1 MLTRILTAGVLIPLL
16 ILILF
21 FSGTVV
27 FPIAWA
33 LLGVMA
39 VCEMLR
45 ALGVLRDV
53 CLTFPAYPIALGM
66 PFAAYYLSDVKSIWL
81 ILFGAL
87 TFFLLWLYTVAIF
100 RRGALLFSSVSSIFT
115 SVLYIAVGF
124 LSISLLRYHTE
135 AGKYLY
141 LLVFIAPWVTDTFAY
156 FTGRFLGRHKLI
168 PEISPKKTVEGAI
181 GGTLFGILSFVV
193 FGLIMRFSLGHDP
206 NYVVLAIS
214 GALCA
219 FISQIG
225 DLIASLIKREKGVK
239 DYGSIFP
246 GHGGVMDRF
255 DSVLATAPLLYAIFS
270 IGGVFTALTL
280 L

>member
-16 ILILF
+16 LLILF

-39 VCEMLR
+39 VFEMLR
-45 ALGVLRDV
+45 ALGLRGDAA
-53 CLTFPAYPIALGM
+53 LTWPAYPIALGM
-66 PFAAYYLSDVKSIWL
+66 PFAAYFLGDVKTVWL
-81 ILFGAL
+81 VLFGAL
-87 TFFLLWLYTVAIF
+87 TFFLLWIYTVAVF
-100 RRGALLFSSVSSIFT
+100 RRGALLFSSVASLFT
-115 SVLYIAVGF
+115 AVLHITAGF
-124 LSISLLRYHTE
+124 LSILLLRYHTE
-135 AGKYLY
+135 AGRYLY

-156 FTGRFLGRHKLI
+156 FTGRFFGRHKLI

-193 FGLIMRFSLGHDP
+193 FGLVMQYSLGHDP
-206 NYVVLAIS
+206 NYAVLAVS

-219 FISQIG
+219 FLSQIG
-225 DLIASLIKREKGVK
+225 DLIASLIKRERGVK

-255 DSVLATAPLLYAIFS
+255 DSVLTTAPLLYAVFS
-270 IGGVFTALTL
+270 IGGVFAALVL
-280 L
+280 

>member
-1 MLTRILTAGVLIPLL
+1 MLTRILTAGILIPLL
-16 ILILF
+16 LLILF
-21 FSGTVV
+21 FSSTVV

-33 LLGVMA
+33 LLGTMA
-39 VCEMLR
+39 VLEMLR
-45 ALGVLRDV
+45 ALGVRGDMT
-53 CLTFPAYPIALGM
+53 LTWPAYPIAAGM
-66 PFAAYYLSDVKSIWL
+66 PFAAYFIGDVKSVWL
-81 ILFGAL
+81 ILFGSL
-87 TFFLLWLYTVAIF
+87 TFLLLWLYTVAIF
-100 RRGALLFSSVSSIFT
+100 RRGALLFSSIASIFT
-115 SVLYIAVGF
+115 AILYITVGF
-124 LSISLLRYHTE
+124 LSISLLRYHTA

-156 FTGRFLGRHKLI
+156 FTGRFFGRHKLI

-181 GGTLFGILSFVV
+181 GGTAFGIISFIV
-193 FGLIMRFSLGHDP
+193 FGVIMQFSLGHDP
-206 NYVVLAIS
+206 SYLVLGIA

-225 DLIASLIKREKGVK
+225 DLIASLVKRERGVK

>member
-1 MLTRILTAGVLIPLL
+1 MLTRILTALVLIPLL
-16 ILILF
+16 VVILI
-21 FSGTVV
+21 FSGTLV

-33 LLGVMA
+33 ILSVMA
-39 VCEMLR
+39 VAEMLR
-45 ALGVLRDV
+45 ALGLLSDP
-53 CLTFPAYPIALGM
+53 LLSWPAYPIALGM
-66 PFAAYYLSDVKSIWL
+66 PFAAYFIGDLKTVL
-81 ILFGAL
+81 TVLFSAFA
-87 TFFLLWLYTVAIF
+87 FFLLWSYTVAVF
-100 RRGALLFSSVSSIFT
+100 RRGKLLFSSVSSLFT
-115 SVLYIAVGF
+115 AMLYITVGF
-124 LSISLLRYHTE
+124 LSISLLRYHTA

-156 FTGRFLGRHKLI
+156 FTGRFFGRRKLI

-181 GGTLFGILSFVV
+181 GGTLFGILSFIV
-193 FGLIMRFSLGHDP
+193 FGLIMQFSLGHQP
-206 NYVVLAIS
+206 NYFVLAFS

-255 DSVLATAPLLYAIFS
+255 DSVLVTAPLLYCIFS
-270 IGGVFTALTL
+270 IGGVFTALTVL
-280 L
+280 

>member
-1 MLTRILTAGVLIPLL
+1 MLTRILTAGILIPLL
-16 ILILF
+16 LLILF

-33 LLGVMA
+33 LLGTMA
-39 VCEMLR
+39 ILEMLR
-45 ALGVLRDV
+45 ALGVRSDLA
-53 CLTFPAYPIALGM
+53 LTWPAYPIALGM
-66 PFAAYYLSDVKSIWL
+66 PFAAYLIADVRTVWL

-87 TFFLLWLYTVAIF
+87 TFLLLWLYTVAIL
-100 RRGALLFSSVSSIFT
+100 RRGALLFSSVASLFT
-115 SVLYIAVGF
+115 AVLYITVGF
-124 LSISLLRYHTE
+124 LAISLLRYHTE

-156 FTGRFLGRHKLI
+156 FTGRFFGRHKLI

-181 GGTLFGILSFVV
+181 GGTFFGILSFIV
-193 FGLIMRFSLGHDP
+193 FGLIMQLSFGYAP
-206 NYVVLAIS
+206 NYLVLGVS

-225 DLIASLIKREKGVK
+225 DLIASLIKRERGVK

-270 IGGVFTALTL
+270 IGGALTALTL

>member
-1 MLTRILTAGVLIPLL
+1 MLKRILTAGVLIPLL
-16 ILILF
+16 LLILF
-21 FSGTVV
+21 FSKTLV

-33 LLGVMA
+33 LLSVMA
-39 VCEMLR
+39 VFEMLS
-45 ALGVLRDV
+45 ALGARRD
-53 CLTFPAYPIALGM
+53 LALAWPAYPIALGM
-66 PFAAYYLSDVKSIWL
+66 PFAAYFLSDVKVLWL

-87 TFFLLWLYTVAIF
+87 TFFLFWLYVVAVF
-100 RRGALLFSSVSSIFT
+100 RRGRLTFSSVASIFT
-115 SVLYIAVGF
+115 AVLYIVVGF

-135 AGKYLY
+135 AGRYLY

-156 FTGRFLGRHKLI
+156 FTGRFFGRHKLI

-193 FGLIMRFSLGHDP
+193 FGLVMQYALGHTP
-206 NYVVLAIS
+206 NYAVLAVS

-219 FISQIG
+219 FLSQIG
-225 DLIASLIKREKGVK
+225 DLIASLVKRERGVK

-255 DSVLATAPLLYAIFS
+255 DSVLTTAPLLYALFS
-270 IGGVFTALTL
+270 IGGAFAALVL
-280 L
+280 

>member
-16 ILILF
+16 LLILF

-39 VCEMLR
+39 ILEMLR
-45 ALGVLRDV
+45 ALGVRSDLV
-53 CLTFPAYPIALGM
+53 LTWPAYPIALGM
-66 PFAAYYLSDVKSIWL
+66 PFAAYFIGDTKTVWL
-81 ILFGAL
+81 VLFGSL
-87 TFFLLWLYTVAIF
+87 TFLLLWIYTVAIF
-100 RRGALLFSSVSSIFT
+100 RRGALLFASVASLFT
-115 SVLYIAVGF
+115 AVLYITVGF

-156 FTGRFLGRHKLI
+156 FTGRFFGRHKLI

-181 GGTLFGILSFVV
+181 GGTVFGILSFIV
-193 FGLIMRFSLGHDP
+193 FGLIMQLSLGHDP
-206 NYVVLAIS
+206 SYLVLGIS

-225 DLIASLIKREKGVK
+225 DLIASLIKRERGVK

-255 DSVLATAPLLYAIFS
+255 DSVLVTAPLLYAIFS

>member
-1 MLTRILTAGVLIPLL
+1 MLKRILTAGVLIPLL
-16 ILILF
+16 LLILF
-21 FSGTVV
+21 FSKTLV

-33 LLGVMA
+33 LLSVMA
-39 VCEMLR
+39 VFEMLS
-45 ALGVLRDV
+45 ALGARRD
-53 CLTFPAYPIALGM
+53 LALAWPAYPIALAL
-66 PFAAYYLSDVKSIWL
+66 PFAAYFLSDVKALWL

-87 TFFLLWLYTVAIF
+87 TFFLFWLYVVAVL
-100 RRGALLFSSVSSIFT
+100 RRGMLAFSSVSSIFT
-115 SVLYIAVGF
+115 AVLYIVVGF

-135 AGKYLY
+135 AGEYLY

-156 FTGRFLGRHKLI
+156 FTGRFFGRHKLI

-193 FGLIMRFSLGHDP
+193 FGLVMQYALGHTP
-206 NYVVLAIS
+206 NYAVLAVS

-219 FISQIG
+219 FLSQIG
-225 DLIASLIKREKGVK
+225 DLIASLIKRERGVK

-255 DSVLATAPLLYAIFS
+255 DSVLTTAPLLYAIFS
-270 IGGVFTALTL
+270 IGGAFAALVL
-280 L
+280 

>member
-16 ILILF
+16 LLILF
-21 FSGTVV
+21 FSATVV

-33 LLGVMA
+33 LLSVMA
-39 VCEMLR
+39 VFEMLG
-45 ALGVLRDV
+45 ALGVRGDV
-53 CLTFPAYPIALGM
+53 FLTWPAYPIALGM
-66 PFAAYYLSDVKSIWL
+66 PFAAYFLSDVKGIWL
-81 ILFGAL
+81 ILFGAMTL
-87 TFFLLWLYTVAIF
+87 FLFWLYSVAVL
-100 RRGALLFSSVSSIFT
+100 RRGALAFSDVSSLFT
-115 SVLYIAVGF
+115 AALYITVGF

-135 AGKYLY
+135 AGEYLY

-156 FTGRFLGRHKLI
+156 FTGRFFGRHKLI

-193 FGLIMRFSLGHDP
+193 FGLVMQYALGHSP
-206 NYVVLAIS
+206 NYAVLAVS

-219 FISQIG
+219 FLSQIG
-225 DLIASLIKREKGVK
+225 DLIASLIKRERGVK

-255 DSVLATAPLLYAIFS
+255 DSVLTTAPLLYAIFS
-270 IGGVFTALTL
+270 IGGAFAALVL
-280 L
+280 

>member
-1 MLTRILTAGVLIPLL
+1 MLKRILTAGVLIPLL
-16 ILILF
+16 LLILF
-21 FSGTVV
+21 FSKTLV

-33 LLGVMA
+33 LLSVMA
-39 VCEMLR
+39 VFEMLS
-45 ALGVLRDV
+45 ALGARRD
-53 CLTFPAYPIALGM
+53 LALAWPAYPIALGM
-66 PFAAYYLSDVKSIWL
+66 PFAAYFLSDVKVLWL

-87 TFFLLWLYTVAIF
+87 TFFLFWLYVVAVL
-100 RRGALLFSSVSSIFT
+100 RRGRLTFSSVSSIFT
-115 SVLYIAVGF
+115 AVLYIVVGF

-135 AGKYLY
+135 AGRYLY

-156 FTGRFLGRHKLI
+156 FTGRFFGRHKLI

-193 FGLIMRFSLGHDP
+193 FGLVMQYALGHTP
-206 NYVVLAIS
+206 NYAVLAVS

-219 FISQIG
+219 FLSQIG
-225 DLIASLIKREKGVK
+225 DLIASLIKRERGVK

-255 DSVLATAPLLYAIFS
+255 DSVLTTAPLLYAIFS
-270 IGGVFTALTL
+270 IGGAFAALVL
-280 L
+280 

>member
-1 MLTRILTAGVLIPLL
+1 
-16 ILILF
+16 
-21 FSGTVV
+21 
-27 FPIAWA
+27 
-33 LLGVMA
+33 
-39 VCEMLR
+39 
-45 ALGVLRDV
+45 
-53 CLTFPAYPIALGM
+53 M
-66 PFAAYYLSDVKSIWL
+66 PFAAYLIADVRTVWL

-87 TFFLLWLYTVAIF
+87 TFLLLWLYTVAIL
-100 RRGALLFSSVSSIFT
+100 RRGALLFSSVASLFT
-115 SVLYIAVGF
+115 AVLYITVGF
-124 LSISLLRYHTE
+124 LAISLLRYHTE

-156 FTGRFLGRHKLI
+156 FTGRFFGRHKLI

-181 GGTLFGILSFVV
+181 GGTFFGILSFIV
-193 FGLIMRFSLGHDP
+193 FGLIMQLSFGYAP
-206 NYVVLAIS
+206 NYLVLGVS

-225 DLIASLIKREKGVK
+225 DLIASLIKRERGVK

-270 IGGVFTALTL
+270 IGGALTALTL